1 MPNFSGLQPGFLG
14 ISISGQDRS
23 THNMVFFFAKS
34 FIIGVTFPGQKLS
47 YRVEE
52 KYREVSALE
61 DIQIIALYWD
71 RNEDAIRETDIAYGS
86 KLHGLA
92 HRIVCNH
99 QDAQECVNDTYLKTW
114 DTIPPQRPNYFFA
127 YLAKICRN
135 LALSVLEW
143 KSAAKRSGEV
153 LSLSQEMEMCIP
165 DPAYERRL
173 EGEELGELLNRFLEG
188 LSYENRVIFLRRYW
202 YLDTIG
208 EIAERYGISQSKVK
222 TQLHRTRA
230 KLHAFLDKEGI
241 RV

>member
-1 MPNFSGLQPGFLG
+1 M
-14 ISISGQDRS
+14 
-23 THNMVFFFAKS
+23 
-34 FIIGVTFPGQKLS
+34 
-47 YRVEE
+47 
-52 KYREVSALE
+52 E
-61 DIQIIALYWD
+61 DEQIIELYFRRD
-71 RNEDAIRETDIAYGS
+71 QDAIVQTE
-86 KLHGLA
+86 LA
-92 HRIVCNH
+92 HGAKLNALANRILMNH
-99 QDAQECVNDTYLKTW
+99 EDAQECVNDTYLKTW

-173 EGEELGELLNRFLEG
+173 EGEELGELLNRFLES

-208 EIAERYGISQSKVK
+208 EIAERCGISQSKVK